1 MTFKQFK
8 KEFEACE
15 RFQSYSEDFKEILN
29 EVLKAFQIKSFE
41 NSHSNRF
48 LGTSK
53 DDIHFGY
60 ISNASLYIVKES
72 VFENILL
79 SIDAKERIL
88 VLSFCFSKYWNLPF
102 EKETHN
108 AFCCTPDWMDTYMQ
122 TVNQKSELFHF
133 EDEFYNSE
141 TGEVFKKNDSKLEP
155 KYIPF
160 EYQGASANLNFKNAR
175 KLL

>member
-1 MTFKQFK
+1 MTFEKFK
-8 KEFEACE
+8 KDFEACE
-15 RFQSYSEDFKEILN
+15 RFKPYSDEFKEILN

-41 NSHSNRF
+41 SGTANQF

-72 VFENILL
+72 VFENILQR
-79 SIDAKERIL
+79 IDENERIL
-88 VLSFCFSKYWNLPF
+88 ILSYCFSKYWKLPF
-102 EKETHN
+102 EKENHN
-108 AFCCTPDWMDTYMQ
+108 ALCCTPSMMNNFMQ
-122 TVNQKSELFHF
+122 ATTSEHELFHID
-133 EDEFYNSE
+133 DEFYNSE

-175 KLL
+175 KL